1 MERRKFIKNAVLAS
15 AGTALLPELVQAKT
29 ASSKALIKDGKI
41 LNAYYF
47 RAHTYTIVP
56 RQVKEDLKWM
66 ADLGTNVVS
75 VAVLEQD
82 LFAAVENIQI
92 ICNEANKLGM
102 KVFAVPSRWGGM
114 FAGAPKVPSL
124 FSVKNPRT
132 WVLNKDGKPLTNSIS
147 GVISSIHYPE
157 TKEFFIEY
165 LDNVFKTWD
174 IGGIIWDEPK
184 SFIKDYSKKAIEN
197 LGPNADLQA
206 HVKATIDFYSQINKH
221 IKTNYPK
228 IQTSMFAYS
237 NLSDMIVKEAAQT
250 QYLDYYGC
258 DGRPWRNEDGGQ
270 QEGDGKVLLGIG
282 ERYLKEAKNA
292 GKKGLWLIE
301 NHNMQMTDVKLMD
314 KRMQE
319 VLSKDIDQ
327 LIYYYYPR
335 NIENP
340 EVAMNILAKHL
351 KKFR

>member
-1 MERRKFIKNAVLAS
+1 MERREFIKSTLMAS
-15 AGTALLPELVQAKT
+15 AGVALFPELVHAKREYEHT
-29 ASSKALIKDGKI
+29 SVTGGKV

-56 RQVKEDLKWM
+56 HQVKEDLKWM

-75 VAVLEQD
+75 IAVLEQD

-102 KVFAVPSRWGGM
+102 KVFVVPSRWGGM

-124 FSVKNPRT
+124 FSVKNPQT
-132 WVLNKDGKPLTNSIS
+132 WVLAKNGKPLTNSIS

-157 TKEFFIEY
+157 TKAFFIES
-165 LDNVFKTWD
+165 LDRVFKTWD
-174 IGGIIWDEPK
+174 IDGVIWDEPK
-184 SFIKDYSKKAIEN
+184 SFIKDYSKKATEN
-197 LGPNADLQA
+197 LGPDADLRS

-228 IQTSMFAYS
+228 IQTSMFAYAH
-237 NLSDMIVKEAAQT
+237 LSDMIVKEAAHT
-250 QYLDYYGC
+250 EYLDYYGC

-270 QEGDGKVLLGIG
+270 QEGEGKVLLGMG
-282 ERYLKEAKNA
+282 ERYLKEAKRV

-301 NHNMQMTDVKLMD
+301 NHNMQMADIKLMD
-314 KRMQE
+314 RRMDE

-340 EVAMNILAKHL
+340 DVAMDILAKHL
-351 KKFR
+351 RKFR